1 MHRDTQ
7 LHIAGD
13 AGPYASTMGPL
24 KQEKGELLL
33 IQEL

>member
-7 LHIAGD
+7 LHIVRD
-13 AGPYASTMGPL
+13 AGLCASIIRPL

-33 IQEL
+33 V